1 MPTTQIPDGTEAL
14 IVSAAEARSHARSGI
29 IPSGGQR
36 RCTILCFVPV
46 NPDLRSTLRAAIGEA
61 ATMPPLQGLTSTSLR
76 ERYMVRIERTGRN
89 GKALAP
95 TYKTPLAG
103 TLIPAPPVKAPKAA
117 APASAQSAPK
127 TTSKASAAQSTTSKR
142 GKGK

>member
-1 MPTTQIPDGTEAL
+1 MSTTRIPDGTEAL

-36 RCTILCFVPV
+36 RCTVLCFVPI
-46 NPDLRSTLRAAIGEA
+46 NADLRSTLRAAIGEA
-61 ATMPPLQGLTSTSLR
+61 ATMPPLHGLTSTSLR

-89 GKALAP
+89 GKALPP

>member
-1 MPTTQIPDGTEAL
+1 MSTTRIPDGTEAL

-29 IPSGGQR
+29 IPSGSPR
-36 RCTILCFVPV
+36 RCTILCFVPI
-46 NPDLRSTLRAAIGEA
+46 NADLRSTLRAAIGEA

-89 GKALAP
+89 GKALPP

-103 TLIPAPPVKAPKAA
+103 TLIPAPPAKAPKTT
-117 APASAQSAPK
+117 SAQSAPK
-127 TTSKASAAQSTTSKR
+127 TTSKTSAAQSTTSKR